1 MSDAVVKYGD
11 KREKNGEKRGE
22 KRGEKLGKKK
32 NQLLSVKNLMET
44 MTLTVEQALDA
55 LKINEKKEREAI
67 IKAVRG

>member
-11 KREKNGEKRGE
+11 KREKSGERKT
-22 KRGEKLGKKK
+22 KLID
-32 NQLLSVKNLMET
+32 VKNLMET

-67 IKAVRG
+67 IKAVKG

>member
-11 KREKNGEKRGE
+11 KREKSGERKT
-22 KRGEKLGKKK
+22 KLID
-32 NQLLSVKNLMET
+32 VKNLMET
-44 MTLTVEQALDA
+44 MTFTVEQALDA

>member
-11 KREKNGEKRGE
+11 KREKSGEKRGE
-22 KRGEKLGKKK
+22 KRGERKAKL
-32 NQLLSVKNLMET
+32 LVAKNLMET

-55 LKINEKKEREAI
+55 MKINEKKEREAI